1 MSELC
6 LVLRVVVHH
15 GESNVRLR
23 IDPHSERVPIGDQ
36 HPLSDIKFLLV
47 DYQWIFNILLNDPI
61 SPFRFLNI
69 LQNVIIFGQYHNTTA
84 SARVSGLND
93 PQILIPIHIKLAILR
108 PQFLDDTFRKIKE
121 QRILSVHI
129 QLGWIPDLLF
139 FFEQLYVLVFENLK
153 PFLLMDL

>member
-1 MSELC
+1 M
-6 LVLRVVVHH
+6 
-15 GESNVRLR
+15 
-23 IDPHSERVPIGDQ
+23 
-36 HPLSDIKFLLV
+36 

-69 LQNVIIFGQYHNTTA
+69 LQNVIIFGQNHNSTA

-108 PQFLDDTFRKIKE
+108 PQFLDDAFRKIKE

-139 FFEQLYVLVFENLK
+139 FFEQLYILVFENLK